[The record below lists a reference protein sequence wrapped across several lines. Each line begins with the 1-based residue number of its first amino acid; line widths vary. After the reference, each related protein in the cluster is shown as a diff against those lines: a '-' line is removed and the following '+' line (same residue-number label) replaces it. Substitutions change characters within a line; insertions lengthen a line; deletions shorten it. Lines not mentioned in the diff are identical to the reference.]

1 VLSFYCSIAHLF
13 SFFTIRDLLKEAVE
27 AKRPLTRAVL
37 DAKITEFQNQLEDA
51 VKRKAF
57 AECGP
62 LQDELEDLTSKREDL
77 PTIDELREFVKNA
90 EAAVALSAKNRD
102 FAGAAAAQTRIDE
115 ARQRLAD
122 TLAAEEG
129 DDETESPADEKESV
143 THGFESRSELEEAIS
158 DLTKQIKE
166 AIHAK
171 HFAEA
176 SSLQK
181 TLEEREG
188 LRQFFP
194 SVADLTSQIKQ
205 AREQFDEAV
214 GSKDFAN
221 AGALNDVIANL
232 GKKLEA
238 EQQKASE
245 SSTESAPSK
254 SAGVVIQGEEKS
266 FEFRGE
272 LEKEISAVSAQVSEA
287 VAGKEFKKADELQAG
302 YDKMIELREVLPSV
316 AELREELRSSKKE
329 MNQAIAAKKFAK
341 ADELNLNI
349 EKLEKRLEREKA
361 FAPPTPEPAK
371 DRKANSV
378 KSVPKVS
385 SSLLPPSAVK
395 APITPVPK
403 KNKASAQPSNIFSPS
418 MVRPVSKL
426 RPAKPIITMSND
438 NVLTV
443 LQVIAGKR
451 GSASVIVDSKGGLA
465 GILTDTD
472 VTRRVV
478 AKNVDPATTDVSE
491 VMTPNPTCV
500 KLADSAM
507 DALMVMVE
515 NRFRHLPVVDAEG
528 SVVGLLDIAK
538 CLNDAI
544 SKIERS
550 AEKNSSVA
558 EDAVR
563 QAVSQQG
570 ASGAQADALHA
581 LLGNLMSQ
589 AFGNKATPT
598 LRSLLAGKP
607 STIVSPHASI
617 RAAGMLMAENRK
629 AALVVDAEGQLAGLF
644 TFKDMMS
651 RAVAKGIPLD
661 STEVSVVMTP
671 SPDVVSPNITV
682 LEALQTM
689 HDNKFLTLPVCEDD
703 GTVVGIV
710 DVMDVICACGGAD
723 GWKSMFSNAME
734 IDDDMSDDSS
744 MVSYATGGSK
754 SVKSKATVPVRS
766 EKSVLT
772 PLSEEQRPV
781 SRLRPSKPIT
791 VMADESILATCQ
803 AMKKKRGAAS
813 LIISSKGELAGILT
827 DTDITTRVVS
837 KNVVVSSTEVSQVM
851 TPNPTCVSMTDSAT
865 DALATMVENHFR
877 HLPVVDD
884 EGSVVGLLDIAK
896 CLYDAITRL
905 QRSAEK
911 NSSVAEDAV
920 RQAVSQQGASGA
932 QAAALQVMLGNLMAQ
947 AFGNKTTP
955 TLRSLLVGKP
965 STTVSPDASIRAAG
979 MVMAE
984 HRKAALV
991 VDAEGQLAG
1000 IFTFK
1005 DMMSRAVAN
1014 ELPLDSTDVSEVM
1027 TPNPEVVSPDLTV
1040 LDALQMMHD
1049 NHFLNLPVCEAD
1061 GRVVGVVGVMDV
1073 IHGFGGAEG
1082 WRSMFT
1088 SAMELN
1094 DDQSE
1099 TVSLHSNDQSLRTD
1113 GSRSIRRKNKDE
1125 KSVAKNKNEKSVA
1138 KLRPSKPHISTS
1150 DETILA
1156 VVQFLSRKR
1165 GVASLIVSAE
1175 GGLVGILTDTDVTR
1189 RVVAKNVDP
1198 ATTDV
1203 SEVMTPDPTCVKLA
1217 DSAMDALMMM
1227 VENRFRH
1234 LPVVDAEGSV
1244 VGLLDIA
1251 KCLNDAISKLER
1263 SAVKN
1268 SSVAEDAVRQA
1279 VSQQG
1284 ASGAQAAALQAML
1297 GNLMSQAFGNTS
1309 TPTLRSLLAG
1319 KPSTIVSPHASIR
1332 TAGMLMTDSRKAA
1345 LVVDAEGQL
1354 AGIFTFKDMMSR
1366 AVAKELSLDDT
1377 EVSEVMTPSPEFV
1390 SPNITVLE
1398 ALQTMHDNKFLTLP
1412 VCEDD
1417 GTVVG
1422 IVDVMDVIYACGG
1435 VDGWR
1440 SMFNKMD
1447 VDDDMSEHNSAAP
1460 SRISVAPSRISAT
1473 PSRISAR
1480 PRSKVPTIKVVPE
1493 TPFVSSFPDNI
1504 PSTLEFEGK
1513 MMNDDTSFNGSTIDD
1528 RGASKMLMPDD
1539 MSVGAS
1545 MVGSGIAVFKV
1556 SDLSGS
1562 THRVRCDL
1570 CAEELLEGVSK
1581 KLGIALECLQL
1592 QFVDDEGDT
1601 VIITSDDDVTEAW
1614 TLARR
1619 AGAKVAKVTALTMKS
1634 KSSFDNPAVLG
1645 GAGLVGAFVLAG
1657 IGFFLLRV
1665 KKA

>member
-1 VLSFYCSIAHLF
+1 LF
-13 SFFTIRDLLKEAVE
+13 VTIRDLLKEAIE

-37 DAKITEFQNQLEDA
+37 DTKITEFQNQLEDA

-77 PTIDELREFVKNA
+77 PTVDELRDFVKNA

-129 DDETESPADEKESV
+129 DDDTESPADEKENV

-158 DLTKQIKE
+158 DLAKQIKE

-181 TLEEREG
+181 SLEEREG

-214 GSKDFAN
+214 GAKDFAK
-221 AGALNDVIANL
+221 AGALNDVVANL

-245 SSTESAPSK
+245 SSTEPAPSK
-254 SAGVVIQGEEKS
+254 SAGVVIHGEEKS

-272 LEKEISAVSAQVSEA
+272 LEKEISAVSAKVSEA
-287 VAGKEFKKADELQAG
+287 VAAKEFKKADELQAG

-316 AELREELRSSKKE
+316 SELREEFRSSQKE
-329 MNQAIAAKKFAK
+329 MDQAIAAKKFAK

-349 EKLEKRLEREKA
+349 EKLEKRLEREMA
-361 FAPPTPEPAK
+361 FAPPTPEPVK
-371 DRKANSV
+371 ERKANSV

-385 SSLLPPSAVK
+385 SSLLPPPAVK
-395 APITPVPK
+395 AATTPVPK
-403 KNKASAQPSNIFSPS
+403 KNKVSTSHSDVRSPTS
-418 MVRPVSKL
+418 VRPVSKL

-544 SKIERS
+544 SKLERS
-550 AEKNSSVA
+550 AEKSSSVA
-558 EDAVR
+558 ENAVR

-607 STIVSPHASI
+607 STIVSPNASI
-617 RAAGMLMAENRK
+617 RAAGMLMAESRK

-651 RAVAKGIPLD
+651 RAVAKGLPLD

-682 LEALQTM
+682 LEALQMM

-710 DVMDVICACGGAD
+710 DVMDVIYACGGVD

-734 IDDDMSDDSS
+734 IGDDMSDDSS
-744 MVSYATGGSK
+744 IVSNTSRGSK
-754 SVKSKATVPVRS
+754 SMKSKVPVRS

-781 SRLRPSKPIT
+781 SSLRPSKPIT
-791 VMADESILATCQ
+791 VMADESILAACQ
-803 AMKKKRGAAS
+803 ALKKKRGAAS
-813 LIISSKGELAGILT
+813 LIISSRGELAGILT
-827 DTDITTRVVS
+827 DTDITTRVVA

-896 CLYDAITRL
+896 CLNDAITRL

-932 QAAALQVMLGNLMAQ
+932 QAAALQLMLGNLMSQ

-955 TLRSLLVGKP
+955 TLRSLLVGKT
-965 STTVSPDASIRAAG
+965 STTVSPNASIRAAG

-1049 NHFLNLPVCEAD
+1049 NHFLNLPVCEDD

-1073 IHGFGGAEG
+1073 IHGFGGADG

-1088 SAMELN
+1088 SAMELQ
-1094 DDQSE
+1094 DDQSGS
-1099 TVSLHSNDQSLRTD
+1099 VSLHSNDHSHDPSLRTET
-1113 GSRSIRRKNKDE
+1113 SRSIRRKNKD
-1125 KSVAKNKNEKSVA
+1125 EKSVA

-1150 DETILA
+1150 NEKILA

-1284 ASGAQAAALQAML
+1284 ASGAQAAALQVML
-1297 GNLMSQAFGNTS
+1297 GNLMSQAFGNKA

-1398 ALQTMHDNKFLTLP
+1398 ALQMMHDNKFLTLP

-1447 VDDDMSEHNSAAP
+1447 IDDDMSEHNSTAPSRISASP

-1473 PSRISAR
+1473 PSRISAP
-1480 PRSKVPTIKVVPE
+1480 PRRKVPDIKVVPE
-1493 TPFVSSFPDNI
+1493 TPFVSSFPNNI

-1513 MMNDDTSFNGSTIDD
+1513 IMNDEDSFNGSTIDD
-1528 RGASKMLMPDD
+1528 RGAPKTLMTDD

-1581 KLGIALECLQL
+1581 KLGIALACLQL
-1592 QFVDDEGDT
+1592 QFIDDEGDT
-1601 VIITSDDDVTEAW
+1601 VIITSDDDVVEAW
-1614 TLARR
+1614 TLARS

-1634 KSSFDNPAVLG
+1634 KSPFDNPAVLG
-1645 GAGLVGAFVLAG
+1645 GAGVVGAFVLVG